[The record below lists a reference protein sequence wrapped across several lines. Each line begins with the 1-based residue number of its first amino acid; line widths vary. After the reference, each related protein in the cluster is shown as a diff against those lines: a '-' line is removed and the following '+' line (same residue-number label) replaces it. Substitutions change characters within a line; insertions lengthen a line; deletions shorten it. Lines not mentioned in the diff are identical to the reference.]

1 MMNRR
6 QRLSFRAATQI
17 IVDKIVREKDTREKR
32 FGAIA
37 GTYQAIHK
45 LAADRGLDPREA
57 VEEFGGE
64 VARQVVARLGAPP
77 IGELCQALCYMGS
90 RDPAHRAASRDC
102 EMAALA
108 LKHPEA
114 FGGGSRRRPL
124 RSTCSPSRKLRKTD
138 DGAAYLLTLRQTIL
152 LTTKTG
158 TPPARAARR
167 LIDRV
172 YRDFK
177 IGRLRLTETAAPL
190 GDTSNVEIFARWLM
204 GELTA
209 ADAAT
214 EAPVLSGR
222 RQRAAS
228 GPGEPAIPEGGA
240 PGDDR
245 GSERRPSGRAAL
257 AACTPTDIGL

>member
-17 IVDKIVREKDTREKR
+17 IVDKIVREEDTWEKR

-57 VEEFGGE
+57 VEELGGE

-77 IGELCQALCYMGS
+77 IGELYQALCYVGS
-90 RDPAHRAASRDC
+90 RDPARHRVTGNADTKTKWPLSRSSTPRPLG
-102 EMAALA
+102 E
-108 LKHPEA
+108 
-114 FGGGSRRRPL
+114 GSRRRPL

-204 GELTA
+204 GELTTT
-209 ADAAT
+209 DAAT

-222 RQRAAS
+222 RQRAAR
-228 GPGEPAIPEGGA
+228 GARHPG
-240 PGDDR
+240 R
-245 GSERRPSGRAAL
+245 WSSWR
-257 AACTPTDIGL
+257 